1 MARVQLLIIKV
12 FSITEVLQLE
22 QRTMSFKYL
31 HNIHTYNIISYSGSQ
46 TRPRVHVFISFKYKG
61 DAKFYPFDLKRKE
74 MQLLMS

>member
-1 MARVQLLIIKV
+1 MARVQLLIIK
-12 FSITEVLQLE
+12 FFQLQKVLQLE